1 MRVLLTGTGFIE
13 DNPAKPACAE
23 ESEIMA
29 KKIKQKTRKAV
40 AKRFRRTGTGKIR
53 RACAGRGH
61 LMSHKSRKCK
71 RILRKGAVVSDADF
85 DRINQCLPT

>member
-1 MRVLLTGTGFIE
+1 MG
-13 DNPAKPACAE
+13 
-23 ESEIMA
+23 
-29 KKIKQKTRKAV
+29 KKIKHKTKKAV

-71 RILRKGAVVSDADF
+71 RILRKGALVSDADF
-85 DRINQCLPT
+85 DRINSCLPK